1 MRWPWLRALT
11 HPKITS
17 GWTLAEWEVA
27 VRQTRR
33 LRLLARLAES
43 IADAGLLGA
52 VPEPAA
58 RLLQAERLTSAY
70 RQRIVSWAATCIARA
85 LRDLG
90 TPLVLLKGSAYQAQ
104 RLQISAG
111 RLPSDLDILVPW
123 HALAQALQSLK
134 AEGWEEPELDEHDRR
149 YYHAWSHEVPPMRHG
164 SHPIEL
170 DLHHN
175 ILPPLGPVD
184 IDMQTLLADCRPC
197 DWSGWSVLSPR
208 DQVLHSAAHLFF
220 DSEPMERVRDLVDL
234 DGLLR
239 HHGEVDEGF
248 WPDLLLRAEQLRLME
263 PLLLACHFC
272 SSWLDTPFPAS
283 IQERLR
289 SAGMA
294 HRFVRMQFSA
304 LLAPAELDRPRPFA
318 QRAATRLIL
327 WRYHLRRMPL
337 RLLVPHLWHKWRMR
351 HAARESA
358 H

>member
-1 MRWPWLRALT
+1 MRWPWLHALG
-11 HPKITS
+11 HPEITA

-27 VRQTRR
+27 VRQSRR

-43 IADAGLLGA
+43 IAYAGLLGA

-70 RQRIVSWAATCIARA
+70 RQRIVSWAATCIART
-85 LRDLG
+85 LGDLG
-90 TPLVLLKGSAYQAQ
+90 TPLVLLKGAAYQAQ
-104 RLQISAG
+104 GLKISTG
-111 RLPSDLDILVPW
+111 RLPSDLDILVPRQ
-123 HALAQALQSLK
+123 ALSQALQRLK
-134 AEGWEEPELDEHDRR
+134 AEGWEEPDLDDHDRR
-149 YYHAWSHEVPPMRHG
+149 YYHAWSHEVPPLRHG

-175 ILPPLGPVD
+175 ILPPLGPVAV
-184 IDMQTLLADCRPC
+184 DMQTLLAECRPSA
-197 DWSGWSVLSPR
+197 WSCWSVLSPR

-248 WPDLLLRAEQLRLME
+248 WTALLPRAEQLRLME

-272 SSWLDTPFPAS
+272 SSWLDTPIPAS
-283 IQERLR
+283 IQARIR
-289 SAGMA
+289 SAGPA
-294 HRFVRMQFSA
+294 HRFTRLQFSA
-304 LLAPAELDRPRPFA
+304 LLAPAELDRPRHVA
-318 QRAATRLIL
+318 QRAAARLIL

-337 RLLVPHLWHKWRMR
+337 RILVPHMWHKWRTR
-351 HAARESA
+351 HAAGESA
-358 H
+358 I